1 SGKKQPER
9 LEHKAGLTFPVTRCS
24 GIIRKCGASRVGVGA
39 SIYLAAVLEYLTAE
53 VLELAGNASRDN
65 RKVVIKSRHIFLSI
79 ANDEELDKLTE
90 SFHIEFAKS
99 GVLPKIQ
106 EALIPHHDEE
116 GKKKYKKKAQ
126 THATGDGIKRP
137 HRFRPGT
144 VSIREIRRY
153 QKSTELLMQKLP

>member
-1 SGKKQPER
+1 SSKLTGTKKAFGGKRSGKKQPER

-39 SIYLAAVLEYLTAE
+39 TIYLAAVLEYLTAE
-53 VLELAGNASRDN
+53 VIELAGNASRDN

-106 EALIPHHDEE
+106 EA
-116 GKKKYKKKAQ
+116 
-126 THATGDGIKRP
+126 
-137 HRFRPGT
+137 
-144 VSIREIRRY
+144 
-153 QKSTELLMQKLP
+153 